1 MYNSHSWDL
10 SQYVPQD
17 RPRKDSLKKC
27 TTNLGRTFVRR
38 VIFRRASRLFARFG
52 RARVAREDASARD
65 RSRASSA
72 PRVDVRSDRD
82 GDRSTMTRTTT
93 TSASALA
100 RIVVSTCA
108 LAACVA
114 VAALTRRAMREG
126 EDSRAR
132 RRSGDDAEAVTTG
145 EDEPREDES
154 TRGTTETPASVPSS
168 SRGGGGDFEDARAV
182 YADAMRMLCTWAGER
197 GYEPVTRAFRRVA
210 YLARAGGDAH
220 LECEATLIVAEIE
233 INALRRMYA
242 VMESADVEESID
254 ASQFERITS
263 ETLRLAVE
271 NGDRVSEARAHVVV
285 GDYYLM
291 ARRDHAA
298 ALEHYGIA
306 REFAREEGSLPL
318 EMEACRRMQWT
329 QSIRGDV
336 RGAGTLSREVVRLT
350 RLYAE
355 NEREKNRSDESNRGD
370 GGDGVDADDDRLMV
384 REHWYLGG
392 YENQEVHA
400 LKELGC
406 ALRGETRRLSR
417 PVVEG
422 ARQREAVDVFEE
434 ALDVLDAHWRATKSS
449 FERDAEGAAIKLSI
463 LGHLGDIFD
472 NYLEPENVA
481 ANRARAVEYRRRHET
496 LAPGSFGPGVAC
508 PLCDVPLGGL
518 DVDDA
523 PVKMT
528 FAWDACASKH
538 HFHAACLDA
547 RFDDSRPACPGCVA
561 ERLARR
567 TE

>member
-1 MYNSHSWDL
+1 
-10 SQYVPQD
+10 
-17 RPRKDSLKKC
+17 
-27 TTNLGRTFVRR
+27 
-38 VIFRRASRLFARFG
+38 
-52 RARVAREDASARD
+52 
-65 RSRASSA
+65 
-72 PRVDVRSDRD
+72 
-82 GDRSTMTRTTT
+82 MTRGPD
-93 TSASALA
+93 TSASA
-100 RIVVSTCA
+100 VVSRVVVAVFTCA

-114 VAALTRRAMREG
+114 VASRRVGRKKRASASRDASSG
-126 EDSRAR
+126 EDATTTTTTRA
-132 RRSGDDAEAVTTG
+132 D
-145 EDEPREDES
+145 EDEPRGEAEDVAAS
-154 TRGTTETPASVPSS
+154 PRGVPSS
-168 SRGGGGDFEDARAV
+168 SSSRGDGERGGAEFEDARAV
-182 YADAMRMLCTWAGER
+182 YADAMRMLCTWTGER

-254 ASQFERITS
+254 ASQFERITR

-285 GDYYLM
+285 GDYYSM

-298 ALEHYGIA
+298 ALEHYGAA
-306 REFAREEGSLPL
+306 RAFAREEGSLPL

-355 NEREKNRSDESNRGD
+355 GEREKNRSDESNRGD
-370 GGDGVDADDDRLMV
+370 GGDDDDADGDRLMV

-422 ARQREAVDVFEE
+422 ARQREAVDAFEE
-434 ALDVLDAHWRATKSS
+434 ALDVLEAHWRATNSS
-449 FERDAEGAAIKLSI
+449 FARDAEGAAIKLSI

-472 NYLEPENVA
+472 NYLLEPERVA
-481 ANRARAVEYRRRHET
+481 ENRARAVEYRRRYET
-496 LAPGSFGPGVAC
+496 LAPGSFGPDVAC
-508 PLCDVPLGGL
+508 RLCDAPLGGL

-528 FAWDACASKH
+528 FMWDACASKH

-567 TE
+567 TER